1 MCQMFIVGRKWP
13 GIRCAPLKMKGNF
26 KAVLS
31 VLNEWFLTGMEDI
44 LKYDHKHRTHKAVE
58 KANGLWCYR
67 CYTMDINKDYC
78 MNVTRNDTSMHH
90 KCEGDMRTCT
100 VGELK
105 KSVALVLAFS
115 PCPLLDLF
123 SSFLLLPLF
132 FQHLVDIYYLI
143 FPLIFLLLPHILF
156 SLIVII
162 FLVSLSGST
171 FLGPS
176 HLCVLFNS
184 PQLFIL

>member
-1 MCQMFIVGRKWP
+1 
-13 GIRCAPLKMKGNF
+13 
-26 KAVLS
+26 
-31 VLNEWFLTGMEDI
+31 MEDI

-156 SLIVII
+156 S
-162 FLVSLSGST
+162 FTSFFPNCNSLSRLLYLVRL
-171 FLGPS
+171 FLGPLIFVYCLIAPNYLS
-176 HLCVLFNS
+176 CN
-184 PQLFIL
+184 